1 MRPNGAD
8 FEVGLTV
15 GQRGPHGFARHQGR
29 RLGDR
34 PAPFVLQPC
43 ITAPQ
48 HQRRVKGLQPQGHAL
63 DPLMLAL
70 PMPLDGAAE
79 PFLEPPQPVGLA
91 LALPLADMAHAL
103 FECRQHGLLAPHQT
117 GRPSEARGATVQPLR
132 LHVQVAPGG
141 ILQRL
146 GQTVEFVEPM
156 ACLLYTSDAADE

>member
-1 MRPNGAD
+1 
-8 FEVGLTV
+8 
-15 GQRGPHGFARHQGR
+15 
-29 RLGDR
+29 
-34 PAPFVLQPC
+34 
-43 ITAPQ
+43 
-48 HQRRVKGLQPQGHAL
+48 
-63 DPLMLAL
+63 MLAL

-141 ILQRL
+141 IRSASARPSSSSSPWLR
-146 GQTVEFVEPM
+146 GC
-156 ACLLYTSDAADE
+156 AHSSAAAVGVGARRSATKSAMVKSVS